1 MKSKDSI
8 FVPIII
14 SLSII
19 IPVAVA
25 FLMWFPDVLYIESEN
40 YDFSSLPFF
49 HAILNGSTA
58 VLLLTGFILI
68 KNKKTNSHKISM
80 MTAFVLSSV
89 FLISYVVSKLT
100 NQPVIFGDID
110 GNGMLSEIE
119 KLEVQ
124 STRYIYYFILISH
137 ILLSI
142 AVLPLALFSIY
153 RGLTGE
159 VEKHKSI
166 VKWTFP
172 IWMYVAITGVM
183 VYLFMTPYY

>member
-1 MKSKDSI
+1 MKKQDSI
-8 FVPIII
+8 FIPIII

-19 IPVAVA
+19 IPIVVAL
-25 FLMWFPDVLYIESEN
+25 LMLFPDVFHIESEN

-68 KNKKTNSHKISM
+68 KNKKTNAHKLSM
-80 MTAFVLSSV
+80 MSAFVLSSV
-89 FLISYVVSKLT
+89 FLISYVTSKLT
-100 NQPVIFGDID
+100 NDPVPFGGEGFIR
-110 GNGMLSEIE
+110 I
-119 KLEVQ
+119 
-124 STRYIYYFILISH
+124 IYFFILITH
-137 ILLSI
+137 IILSV

-153 RGLTGE
+153 RGITGE
-159 VEKHKSI
+159 FDKHKKI

-183 VYLFMTPYY
+183 VYIFMTPYY